1 MVSLFR
7 HLEIRNRKAISPPAL
22 PNRRKAAT
30 QIIRQALHAGQKAL
44 DEHDAKQLLAT
55 YGISI
60 PLEKRVESENDAV
73 TAAVEIGFPVAVK
86 ACSPDI
92 LHKTGKGLIALN
104 VRTPAAVREVFRGIR
119 QAGGKVPVLVEEM
132 VKGNRELMAGMTR
145 FPGFGPCVLFGLGG
159 VLTEA
164 LRDTTFRCA
173 PLSDT
178 EADEMLNDTRSRDI
192 LGPFRGMPA
201 ARRSSL
207 VKLLQTVSFIPI
219 LHPEITE
226 IDLNPI
232 ILDGSKPIV
241 ADALI
246 TLA

>member
-1 MVSLFR
+1 
-7 HLEIRNRKAISPPAL
+7 
-22 PNRRKAAT
+22 
-30 QIIRQALHAGQKAL
+30 
-44 DEHDAKQLLAT
+44 
-55 YGISI
+55 
-60 PLEKRVESENDAV
+60 
-73 TAAVEIGFPVAVK
+73 
-86 ACSPDI
+86 
-92 LHKTGKGLIALN
+92 
-104 VRTPAAVREVFRGIR
+104 
-119 QAGGKVPVLVEEM
+119 
-132 VKGNRELMAGMTR
+132 MAGMTR

-178 EADEMLNDTRSRDI
+178 EADEMLNDIRSRDI